1 MKKTIF
7 IFSAFIVALLALF
20 KISKYSYASGDASI
34 ETIIAVIALI
44 FLTIGFYINKRTSKR
59 RTTSTDSI
67 INTKNIEKLGI
78 SKREYEVLVEIS
90 KGSSNKEI
98 ADKLFV
104 TESTIKTHVS
114 NVFVKLDSKRRTQ
127 AIKKAQELQI
137 ISI

>member
-1 MKKTIF
+1 VKKTIF

>member
-137 ISI
+137 ISK